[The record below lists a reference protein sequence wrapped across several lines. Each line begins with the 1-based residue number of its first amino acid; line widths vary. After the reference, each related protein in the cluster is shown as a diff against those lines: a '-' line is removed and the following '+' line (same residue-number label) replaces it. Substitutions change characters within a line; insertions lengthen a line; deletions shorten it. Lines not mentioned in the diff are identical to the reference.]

1 MRYLN
6 NVVLAKQ
13 YGSIPDSKKSGVVFE
28 SIVKSIYETVLKGGS
43 WAIDCGAN
51 KGQHTFNIAKCC
63 EKVIAFEPIPE
74 LCKRLVERAVIA
86 GYQHKIIFLE
96 LGVSNQKGLLDFY
109 QDVDA
114 PALSSFKPQLSD
126 RKFKPL
132 KIITVT
138 LDDIVSYPVDFIK
151 LDIEGA
157 EFDALRGSIG
167 LLRKYR
173 PVVVFEFGRSVTANR
188 FGYSDRDFFD
198 FFESISYSVCDVF
211 GTKLSSE
218 NWSNHIW
225 MPWYVCAWPNE
236 RPISLLRTAIRSI
249 MPEITFDGFQ

>member
-1 MRYLN
+1 
-6 NVVLAKQ
+6 
-13 YGSIPDSKKSGVVFE
+13 
-28 SIVKSIYETVLKGGS
+28 
-43 WAIDCGAN
+43 
-51 KGQHTFNIAKCC
+51 
-63 EKVIAFEPIPE
+63 
-74 LCKRLVERAVIA
+74 AVIA

-157 EFDALRGSIG
+157 EFDALRGSIVG
-167 LLRKYR
+167 IGNGAFSNILTKSGRFDK
-173 PVVVFEFGRSVTANR
+173 VVGIDIKKNSKLIIPEENYSFYEMSVVNLK
-188 FGYSDRDFFD
+188 FSDNQFD
-198 FFESISYSVCDVF
+198 TVVAMEV
-211 GTKLSSE
+211 LE
-218 NWSNHIW
+218 H
-225 MPWYVCAWPNE
+225 
-236 RPISLLRTAIRSI
+236 
-249 MPEITFDGFQ
+249 